1 MRLAYLLLLLVA
13 VLFQA
18 GGGSVEAFV
27 QHRPRDCESINGV
40 CRHKDT
46 VNCREIFL
54 ADCYNDEQ
62 KCCRK

>member
-40 CRHKDT
+40 CEPRGSP
-46 VNCREIFL
+46 CLR
-54 ADCYNDEQ
+54 
-62 KCCRK
+62 